1 MYRIIELLRIPF
13 KSRQTINYRLERPS
27 NFEKSFETHGVRPEL
42 LDTLLVVLSIL
53 MYKFQIKMSNS
64 ILFCLLIAFG
74 LIICTFRLRTNKKTA
89 NFQKRMERSSLNC
102 YIYMNV
108 REMETAKKG
117 SKIYDAQSKCQTYQ
131 IEKIYHCCSSFGDI
145 IIVVR
150 QRFVW
155 LNPKWF
161 SFFFSSNADI

>member
-64 ILFCLLIAFG
+64 ILFCLLITFG
-74 LIICTFRLRTNKKTA
+74 LIICTFRLRTNKK
-89 NFQKRMERSSLNC
+89 NC
-102 YIYMNV
+102 EFSEENGKIFIKLLYIYECK
-108 REMETAKKG
+108 RDGDSEKG
-117 SKIYDAQSKCQTYQ
+117 
-131 IEKIYHCCSSFGDI
+131 E
-145 IIVVR
+145 
-150 QRFVW
+150 
-155 LNPKWF
+155 
-161 SFFFSSNADI
+161 